1 MRIGHACITLALPEL
16 SMRAAQLGRFQRGLV
31 DLPPIYR
38 NNVRYAEQAIACGAR
53 HGLAA
58 FRLSTDIF
66 PLIDVTPDNRKHVP
80 RLSRLRSI
88 IADNDVHIS
97 NHPGQFVVLSSTS
110 EKILAN
116 STNVLRDTAWTMARI
131 GATGSVT
138 IHGGGVYGDRP
149 RTAQTLAANVRALSP
164 AIRKYLA
171 FENDEY
177 SWTVPELLDA
187 TEGAVPIV
195 FDKLHWQ
202 ANERSAPYAE
212 ELGRALA
219 TWPEGRL
226 PELHYSEQ
234 AKDRPRGAHAD
245 WITGKGLLRFL
256 EELDDAT
263 DRDCVVVIEAKKKD
277 LSIAR
282 AVAQLRGRDRARL
295 VELVPRLG
303 QAEQDLRALAKIAA

>member
-1 MRIGHACITLALPEL
+1 
-16 SMRAAQLGRFQRGLV
+16 MRAAQLGRFQRGLV

-38 NNVRYAEQAIACGAR
+38 NNVIYAEQAIAYAAR
-53 HGLAA
+53 HGLGA

-66 PLIDVTPDNRKHVP
+66 PLIDVTLENRKHVP
-80 RLSRLRSI
+80 RLARLRRI
-88 IADNDVHIS
+88 IAENDVHVS
-97 NHPGQFVVLSSTS
+97 NHPGQFCLLSSAKES
-110 EKILAN
+110 VLAN

-138 IHGGGVYGDRP
+138 IHGGGVYGDRSSAGKTIA
-149 RTAQTLAANVRALSP
+149 RNVRDLS
-164 AIRKYLA
+164 AAVRKFLA
-171 FENDEY
+171 FENDEH

-202 ANERSAPYAE
+202 ANARSASYAE

-219 TWPEGRL
+219 TWPSDRL

-234 AKDRPRGAHAD
+234 AEGRPRGAHAD

-256 EELDDAT
+256 EEIAGAT
-263 DRDCVVVIEAKKKD
+263 DRECVVIVEAKKKD
-277 LSIAR
+277 LAIAR
-282 AVAQLRGRDRARL
+282 AVAQLRGKDRRRL
-295 VELVPRLG
+295 VQLVPRLG
-303 QAEQDLRALAKIAA
+303 EAESDLRTLAKLAA

>member
-1 MRIGHACITLALPEL
+1 MRIGHACLTLALPEL

-38 NNVRYAEQAIACGAR
+38 NNVRYAEEAIACGAR

-66 PLIDVTPDNRKHVP
+66 PLIDVTPENKKLVP
-80 RLSRLRSI
+80 RLSRLRQIVAES
-88 IADNDVHIS
+88 DVHVS
-97 NHPGQFVVLSSTS
+97 NHPAQFVVLSSTN
-110 EKILAN
+110 EKILTN

-131 GATGSVT
+131 GAVGSVT
-138 IHGGGVYGDRP
+138 IHGGGVYGDR
-149 RTAQTLAANVRALSP
+149 AKAGQTLAANVRALTP
-164 AIRKYLA
+164 AIKKYLA
-171 FENDEY
+171 FENDEH
-177 SWTVPELLDA
+177 SWSVPELLDA
-187 TEGAVPIV
+187 TEGEVPIV

-234 AKDRPRGAHAD
+234 AKGRPRGAHAD

-256 EELDDAT
+256 EELNDAT
-263 DRDCVVVIEAKKKD
+263 DRECVVIIEAKKKD
-277 LSIAR
+277 VAIAR
-282 AVAQLRGRDRARL
+282 AVAQLRGKDRARL
-295 VELVPRLG
+295 LELVPRLG
-303 QAEQDLRALAKIAA
+303 EAERDLRVLAKIAA